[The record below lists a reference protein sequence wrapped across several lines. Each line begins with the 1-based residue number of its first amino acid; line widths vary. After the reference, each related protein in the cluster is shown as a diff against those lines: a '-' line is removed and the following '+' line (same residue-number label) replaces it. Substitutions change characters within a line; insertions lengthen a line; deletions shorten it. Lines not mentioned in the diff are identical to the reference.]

1 MRGVTGALR
10 RSAWV
15 WLPLAFLV
23 TVVGWALTSPV
34 GSSPDDDY
42 HLSSIWCAQGIRA
55 GVCEEVPGDP
65 MARAVPVAVVQA
77 ADCYRFEAAVT
88 ADCAATLPGPE
99 VLVATDRVNA
109 SQGLYPGGFYSVM
122 SFLVGDD
129 VERSVAAMRLLNA
142 LLATALLAAVLR
154 LLPAGLS
161 AAAVLAVTV
170 TFVPLGLSLMASTN
184 PSSWAII
191 GIGTYW
197 ALALGLLRRR
207 RWDDRRGVLITIA
220 VVVAGLMTVASR
232 VDASAYLVLAT
243 IVVLTLAGWRR
254 AVAAPG
260 RLAVLGALSA
270 LAVLTYLGRG
280 EVVAGGTGMG
290 STDPGAGLLLTN
302 LAYLPVL
309 IQGAVGGWALGWND
323 TVMPPFVPVVGTLVL
338 GALAYRGLARASRSQ
353 LFAVGLALIALVA
366 VPVGFLQANGLGV
379 GEVVQPRYLLPL
391 LTLLVGVLALGPRL
405 GAPLALPALPA
416 WVIAAG
422 LSASAL
428 LAFWAN
434 AHRYFAGTT
443 VGLFD
448 PKVSPAWIGW
458 PGVPV
463 WLVATVVAVSTVAL
477 VAGSVM
483 LSVRPQAGTRATA
496 SNWL

>member
-1 MRGVTGALR
+1 MRR
-10 RSAWV
+10 WAWV

-23 TVVGWALTSPV
+23 TVMGWALTSPV

-42 HLSSIWCAQGIRA
+42 HLSSIWCAQGTQEGR
-55 GVCEEVPGDP
+55 CEEVPGDP
-65 MARAVPVAVVQA
+65 AARAVPAAVVQA
-77 ADCYRFEAAVT
+77 SDCYRFEASVT
-88 ADCAATLPGPE
+88 AACSVP
-99 VLVATDRVNA
+99 VLASDELVPTDRVNA
-109 SQGLYPGGFYSVM
+109 TAGLYPGGFYWVM
-122 SFLVGDD
+122 SLLVGDD
-129 VERSVAAMRLLNA
+129 VDRSVAAMRLLNA

-170 TFVPLGLSLMASTN
+170 TFIPLGLSLVPSTN
-184 PSSWAII
+184 PSSWAIV

-197 ALALGLLRRR
+197 ALALALLRRR
-207 RWDDRRGVLITIA
+207 RWGDRRGVLITVAA
-220 VVVAGLMTVASR
+220 VLAGVMAVASR
-232 VDASAYLVLAT
+232 VDASAYLVIAT
-243 IVVLTLAGWRR
+243 VVVLTLAGWRR
-254 AVAAPG
+254 ALAVPG
-260 RLAVLGALSA
+260 RLAVLLV
-270 LAVLTYLGRG
+270 LCAVAAFTYLSRG

-290 STDPGAGLLLTN
+290 SADPGAGLLLTN

-323 TVMPPFVPVVGTLVL
+323 TILPPWVPVAGTLVL
-338 GALAYRGLARASRSQ
+338 GALAYRGLAQASRRQ
-353 LFAVGLALIALVA
+353 LVAAGLALGALVA
-366 VPVGFLQANGLGV
+366 VPIGFLQANGLGV

-405 GAPLALPALPA
+405 GIPLPMPIVPGWA
-416 WVIAAG
+416 IAVG
-422 LSASAL
+422 LSVSAV

-434 AHRYFAGTT
+434 AHRYFAGNT

-458 PGVPV
+458 LGVPV
-463 WLVATVVAVSTVAL
+463 WLVALVVAVSTVAL

-483 LSVRPQAGTRATA
+483 MSVRHQAGTRATA

>member
-1 MRGVTGALR
+1 MRGLTGGLR
-10 RSAWV
+10 RWAWI
-15 WLPLAFLV
+15 WLPLVFLV
-23 TVVGWALTSPV
+23 TVMGWALTSPV

-42 HLSSIWCAQGIRA
+42 HLSSIWCAQGIQEGR
-55 GVCEEVPGDP
+55 CEEVPGDP
-65 MARAVPVAVVQA
+65 SLRAVPAAVVQA
-77 ADCYRFEAAVT
+77 SDCYRFDAAIT
-88 ADCAATLPGPE
+88 ADCAATLPGTD
-99 VLVATDRVNA
+99 VLVTTDRVNA
-109 SQGLYPGGFYSVM
+109 VQGLYPGGFYSVM
-122 SFLVGDD
+122 SVLVLDD
-129 VERSVAAMRLLNA
+129 VERSVTAMRLLNA
-142 LLATALLAAVLR
+142 LLATVLLAAVLR

-170 TFVPLGLSLMASTN
+170 TFVPLGLSLVASTN

-207 RWDDRRGVLITIA
+207 TWADRRGILITVGTVI
-220 VVVAGLMTVASR
+220 AGLMTVASR
-232 VDASAYLVLAT
+232 VDASAYVVVAS
-243 IVVLTLAGWRR
+243 IVALTLAGWRR
-254 AVAAPG
+254 ALAVPG
-260 RLAVLGALSA
+260 RLAVIGALSV
-270 LAVLTYLGRG
+270 LAVLTYVGRG

-290 STDPGAGLLLTN
+290 SAEPGAGLLLTN

-323 TVMPPFVPVVGTLVL
+323 TILPPFVPVAGTLVL
-338 GALAYRGLARASRSQ
+338 GALAYRGLARASRRQ
-353 LFAVGLALIALVA
+353 LVASGLALAALVA
-366 VPVGFLQANGLGV
+366 VPIGFLQANGLGV

-405 GAPLALPALPA
+405 GVPLALPVLPA
-416 WVIAAG
+416 WVIGAG
-422 LSASAL
+422 LSVSAL

-434 AHRYFAGTT
+434 AHRYFAGNT

-463 WLVATVVAVSTVAL
+463 WLVAAVVAVSTVAL